1 MCAPHWRLP
10 KVAGNLSTSIS
21 LGPSTMSAPDCARR
35 PFCSSSTTKK
45 ARGTGG
51 SRHKGKNKAAQAT
64 VDEEDTEEQAELQQ
78 EVLRLEEQ
86 PGFIKGGRMRDYQ
99 VLASYRG
106 SPALARMQSSLCRLQ
121 ARTFAAT
128 HAEAP
133 FVPILPAVQLEG
145 LNWLLSLHSRG
156 LNGIL
161 ADEMGLGKTLQT
173 ISFLSQLTLMS
184 GVKEPHLVVVP
195 LSVLGNWQREIAGWS
210 PRMRTLKL
218 HGTKDERVELVQ
230 QLKARCRAR
239 RPACFLCPR
248 APPPPAPCAARARD
262 GAPAH
267 RTGVGRGASSTSA

>member
-1 MCAPHWRLP
+1 MSSSALRRASQASLRGVPAVCAPHWRLP

-106 SPALARMQSSLCRLQ
+106 SPALARKTHPHATGTGGSRLVAGCLSHVRH
-121 ARTFAAT
+121 ARQPLKRTD
-128 HAEAP
+128 
-133 FVPILPAVQLEG
+133 G
-145 LNWLLSLHSRG
+145 SRG
-156 LNGIL
+156 TTVRASVPHKHKMASAAPNL
-161 ADEMGLGKTLQT
+161 A
-173 ISFLSQLTLMS
+173 
-184 GVKEPHLVVVP
+184 
-195 LSVLGNWQREIAGWS
+195 
-210 PRMRTLKL
+210 
-218 HGTKDERVELVQ
+218 
-230 QLKARCRAR
+230 
-239 RPACFLCPR
+239 CP
-248 APPPPAPCAARARD
+248 
-262 GAPAH
+262 
-267 RTGVGRGASSTSA
+267 